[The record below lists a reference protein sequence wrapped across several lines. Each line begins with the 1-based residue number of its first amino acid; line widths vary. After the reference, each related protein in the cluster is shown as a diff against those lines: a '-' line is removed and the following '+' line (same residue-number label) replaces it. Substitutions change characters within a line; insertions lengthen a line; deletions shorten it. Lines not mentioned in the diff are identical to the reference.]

1 MLRKQNAVPAP
12 SLLLVIFKS
21 PQKLPLSSVA
31 NASCLWKQFQF
42 TFYNEK
48 NPLPRKRCKYPHCSP
63 ALFSLQKRNSLEP
76 HRHWVASTHSFLT
89 PPSSQI
95 VAFKQ
100 WPFLFVKASLLFW
113 VGFPSR
119 LFCVSSRVAPRRS
132 RCCRSRS
139 QWDNQGEW
147 APCAPHPQPCCS
159 WGAVCNHGES
169 QAPGSLSHLHVDG
182 QKPSASHDSHKS

>member
-1 MLRKQNAVPAP
+1 MPLVYGSSSN
-12 SLLLVIFKS
+12 LLSITK
-21 PQKLPLSSVA
+21 
-31 NASCLWKQFQF
+31 
-42 TFYNEK
+42 K

-76 HRHWVASTHSFLT
+76 HRHWVASTHSFLN

-119 LFCVSSRVAPRRS
+119 LFCVSSRVASQQS

-139 QWDNQGEW
+139 QWDNRGEHPVLLTHSP
-147 APCAPHPQPCCS
+147 AALGGLCATTGRARPLAAFPIFT
-159 WGAVCNHGES
+159 WMAKNH
-169 QAPGSLSHLHVDG
+169 QLLMTATNHKNPGNSG
-182 QKPSASHDSHKS
+182 R